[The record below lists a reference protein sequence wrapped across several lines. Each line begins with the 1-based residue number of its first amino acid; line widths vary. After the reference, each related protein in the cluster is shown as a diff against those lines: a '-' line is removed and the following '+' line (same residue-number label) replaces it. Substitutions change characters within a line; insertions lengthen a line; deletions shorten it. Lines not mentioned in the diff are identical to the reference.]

1 MRIVTRQ
8 RTKKGTL
15 AIGYMIQE
23 RLRARSLADS
33 TDVALSAHPDEDT
46 VSAFV
51 EARLGAD
58 ESLPVVSHLIA
69 CGVCRRA
76 TAQLVRLESQLDEN
90 DDSTVLEESPGR
102 LRLFLDGLASSM
114 IPSSEEDAVFAYQ
127 NPVTDAGPDATRESA
142 SDSESPGEDEEPP
155 SVVSQK

>member
-1 MRIVTRQ
+1 MRIVTRKKT
-8 RTKKGTL
+8 TKGLL

-23 RLRARSLADS
+23 RLKAHTKAESTGTSLG
-33 TDVALSAHPDEDT
+33 AHPDEDT
-46 VSAFV
+46 ICAFV

-90 DDSTVLEESPGR
+90 DDFALEESPGR
-102 LRLFLDGLASSM
+102 LRLFLDGLASR
-114 IPSSEEDAVFAYQ
+114 ITRPDEDAVFAYQ
-127 NPVTDAGPDATRESA
+127 NPLTDAAQDATMES
-142 SDSESPGEDEEPP
+142 SDSESPAEDEEHPR
-155 SVVSQK
+155 QNGER